1 MRRLRLGRHDHKPRN
16 TWSPRN
22 WKSWER
28 RSPRAWRAGGP
39 GPADTLPLDFW
50 PPELGENQ
58 LVCLKLPAV
67 CGRGYQKPHQGHSM
81 FCVSKIQPLTV
92 PSARPVFPHH
102 DGMSSQQ

>member
-1 MRRLRLGRHDHKPRN
+1 MSRLRLGRHDHKPRN

-58 LVCLKLPAV
+58 LVLFEAPRSLWSWVSEAPPGTLNVLCL
-67 CGRGYQKPHQGHSM
+67 
-81 FCVSKIQPLTV
+81 
-92 PSARPVFPHH
+92 
-102 DGMSSQQ
+102 